1 MINLSIK
8 KHTSEVIKKNRV
20 SEKAVL
26 GAEKG
31 VYIFEVQKSANKA
44 SIKAAIKEM
53 YKVTPI
59 AVNIVNRPQ
68 KKTFVRGRAGLKA
81 SIKKAYVYLK
91 KGDKIDVA

>member
-1 MINLSIK
+1 MTNLSIK
-8 KHTSEVIKKNRV
+8 KHTSEVIKKHRV

-31 VYIFEVQKSANKA
+31 IYIFEVQKSANKA

-59 AVNIVNRPQ
+59 A
-68 KKTFVRGRAGLKA
+68 GRAGLKA